1 MDRNKKNPHFIKKA
15 KKIKMLLLD
24 VDGVLTDGKIYLD
37 DEGRETKVFDIHDGH
52 GITLLHR
59 AGILV
64 GIISGRSSRSVEI
77 RAKQLSIQEVYQ
89 GVVDKIKAYEEI
101 LKRYNLKDEAV
112 AYIGDDLVDLPLLRR
127 VGLSVGVANAHEAVK
142 KDVDWV
148 TKKEGGAGA
157 VREVVDHLLRSQ
169 GKWPELVET

>member
-1 MDRNKKNPHFIKKA
+1 MAKNKKNAHFIKQA
-15 KKIKMLLLD
+15 KRIKLLLLD

-37 DEGRETKVFDIHDGH
+37 DEGQETKTFDIHDGH

-59 AGILV
+59 AGIQV

-77 RAKQLSIQEVYQ
+77 RARQLSIQEVHQ
-89 GVVDKIKAYEEI
+89 GVADKIKVYEEI
-101 LKRYNLKDEAV
+101 LNRCHLKDEEV
-112 AYIGDDLVDLPLLRR
+112 AYIGDDLMDLPLLRR
-127 VGLSVGVANAHEAVK
+127 VGLSVVVANAHEAVK
-142 KDVDWV
+142 KNVDWV

-169 GKWPELVET
+169 GKWSELVES